1 LIARGCGA
9 DSDLLAATPDQRPGL
24 AKAAALFSEEDLT
37 RYFQILLQTDDAL
50 RRAMDPR
57 VHLEM
62 GLLRLVNA
70 ARLAPLEEL
79 LAEAKGASG
88 NGPTGGSAPRAAGSG
103 SVAPSFPS
111 RSATAGAASFSSAA
125 SVVGQKAP
133 ASEGGRYKGE
143 ERVETRPSAFGTS
156 GAGVAAAPALESA
169 EKSTQP
175 GMAMP
180 QSEAAPVVR
189 EKLLEVAASGLD
201 TGQVAEIKA
210 AIQAQQKFIGE
221 LLEHSSRW
229 ELDGMELRIYFPA
242 EKSTFAGL
250 IEGRDTLEK
259 IRNASGKVLG
269 RAVRVC
275 AKLETGEA
283 KDANA
288 SRAAG
293 STQEIRAQFEN
304 DPMVKSML
312 QRFGGRISE
321 VRRQGEE

>member
-1 LIARGCGA
+1 MELN
-9 DSDLLAATPDQRPGL
+9 QR
-24 AKAAALFSEEDLT
+24 
-37 RYFQILLQTDDAL
+37 
-50 RRAMDPR
+50 
-57 VHLEM
+57 
-62 GLLRLVNA
+62 
-70 ARLAPLEEL
+70 
-79 LAEAKGASG
+79 
-88 NGPTGGSAPRAAGSG
+88 
-103 SVAPSFPS
+103 
-111 RSATAGAASFSSAA
+111 
-125 SVVGQKAP
+125 KAP
-133 ASEGGRYKGE
+133 ASDVGRYPGE
-143 ERVETRPSAFGTS
+143 QRISAKPEVISASTS
-156 GAGVAAAPALESA
+156 GAAAAPALEA
-169 EKSTQP
+169 QEKSAQP
-175 GMAMP
+175 GMTVP
-180 QSEAAPVVR
+180 PAATPTAKQKTV
-189 EKLLEVAASGLD
+189 EVAASGLD
-201 TGQVAEIKA
+201 AAQVAEIKS

-229 ELDGMELRIYFPA
+229 ELDGMELRIYFPP

-275 AKLETGEA
+275 AKLETGAA

-288 SRAAG
+288 SRAAS

>member
-1 LIARGCGA
+1 
-9 DSDLLAATPDQRPGL
+9 L

-50 RRAMDPR
+50 RRAMDPQ

-88 NGPTGGSAPRAAGSG
+88 NSGGGTAGRSAGSG
-103 SVAPSFPS
+103 SVAALLPS
-111 RSATAGAASFSSAA
+111 RSASAGAAVGPSS
-125 SVVGQKAP
+125 VTGVIGQKAP
-133 ASEGGRYKGE
+133 ASEGGRYKSE
-143 ERVETRPSAFGTS
+143 ERVAANASASWMS
-156 GAGVAAAPALESA
+156 GAGAAVAPALEMKEKMAAGSGASEVA
-169 EKSTQP
+169 EGAALDGKGAQP
-175 GMAMP
+175 GMAVP
-180 QSEAAPVVR
+180 QAA
-189 EKLLEVAASGLD
+189 GLD
-201 TGQVAEIKA
+201 AGQVAEIKA
-210 AIQAQQKFIGE
+210 GIQAQQKFIGE

-229 ELDGMELRIYFPA
+229 ELDGSELRIYFPA

-275 AKLETGEA
+275 AKLETGAA

-288 SRAAG
+288 SQAAS

>member
-1 LIARGCGA
+1 MKEKPVASVGTAEIVE
-9 DSDLLAATPDQRPGL
+9 S
-24 AKAAALFSEEDLT
+24 AALD
-37 RYFQILLQTDDAL
+37 
-50 RRAMDPR
+50 
-57 VHLEM
+57 
-62 GLLRLVNA
+62 G
-70 ARLAPLEEL
+70 
-79 LAEAKGASG
+79 K
-88 NGPTGGSAPRAAGSG
+88 SA
-103 SVAPSFPS
+103 
-111 RSATAGAASFSSAA
+111 
-125 SVVGQKAP
+125 
-133 ASEGGRYKGE
+133 
-143 ERVETRPSAFGTS
+143 
-156 GAGVAAAPALESA
+156 
-169 EKSTQP
+169 QP
-175 GMAMP
+175 GMAVP
-180 QSEAAPVVR
+180 QAPATHVVNEKKSEA
-189 EKLLEVAASGLD
+189 AASGLD
-201 TGQVAEIKA
+201 AAQVAEIKA
-210 AIQAQQKFIGE
+210 GIQAQQKFIGE
-221 LLEHSSRW
+221 LLEHASRW

-275 AKLETGEA
+275 AKLETGAA

>member
-1 LIARGCGA
+1 
-9 DSDLLAATPDQRPGL
+9 LLAATPDQRPGL

-37 RYFQILLQTDDAL
+37 RYFQILLQTDDSL

-79 LAEAKGASG
+79 LAEAKGVSG
-88 NGPTGGSAPRAAGSG
+88 GNSGGGAAGRNSG
-103 SVAPSFPS
+103 MSVTAAVPS
-111 RSATAGAASFSSAA
+111 RSATASAA
-125 SVVGQKAP
+125 GVASVAEKRP
-133 ASEGGRYKGE
+133 ASLPSSGQAESGPHKSE
-143 ERVETRPSAFGTS
+143 ERVVAKPEGIAVGAS
-156 GAGVAAAPALESA
+156 GAAVAAALEMKGKSA
-169 EKSTQP
+169 ELVAV
-175 GMAMP
+175 GL
-180 QSEAAPVVR
+180 EAA
-189 EKLLEVAASGLD
+189 
-201 TGQVAEIKA
+201 QVAEIKTG
-210 AIQAQQKFIGE
+210 IQAQQKFIGE

-229 ELDGMELRIYFPA
+229 ELEGSELRIHFPA

-259 IRNASGKVLG
+259 IRNVSGKVLG

-275 AKLETGEA
+275 AKLETGAA

-288 SRAAG
+288 SRAAS

>member
-1 LIARGCGA
+1 VIG
-9 DSDLLAATPDQRPGL
+9 
-24 AKAAALFSEEDLT
+24 
-37 RYFQILLQTDDAL
+37 QT
-50 RRAMDPR
+50 
-57 VHLEM
+57 
-62 GLLRLVNA
+62 
-70 ARLAPLEEL
+70 
-79 LAEAKGASG
+79 
-88 NGPTGGSAPRAAGSG
+88 
-103 SVAPSFPS
+103 
-111 RSATAGAASFSSAA
+111 
-125 SVVGQKAP
+125 AP
-133 ASEGGRYKGE
+133 ASEGGRYKNE
-143 ERVETRPSAFGTS
+143 EKPATNTSSFGVT
-156 GAGVAAAPALESA
+156 GTAAAVAPALEVKEKTAVSVGAAGIVENETLVGKSA
-169 EKSTQP
+169 QP
-175 GMAMP
+175 GMAVP
-180 QSEAAPVVR
+180 QKKMA
-189 EKLLEVAASGLD
+189 EVAASGLEA
-201 TGQVAEIKA
+201 GQVAEIKA

-259 IRNASGKVLG
+259 IRNVSGKVLG

-275 AKLETGEA
+275 AKLETGAA

>member
-1 LIARGCGA
+1 
-9 DSDLLAATPDQRPGL
+9 
-24 AKAAALFSEEDLT
+24 
-37 RYFQILLQTDDAL
+37 
-50 RRAMDPR
+50 
-57 VHLEM
+57 V
-62 GLLRLVNA
+62 
-70 ARLAPLEEL
+70 
-79 LAEAKGASG
+79 
-88 NGPTGGSAPRAAGSG
+88 AGT
-103 SVAPSFPS
+103 
-111 RSATAGAASFSSAA
+111 ATA
-125 SVVGQKAP
+125 V
-133 ASEGGRYKGE
+133 
-143 ERVETRPSAFGTS
+143 
-156 GAGVAAAPALESA
+156 APALEVKEKTAASIGAARMVENEALDGKSA
-169 EKSTQP
+169 QP
-175 GMAMP
+175 EMAVP
-180 QSEAAPVVR
+180 QMQAATVPVAKER
-189 EKLLEVAASGLD
+189 TAEVAAAGLD
-201 TGQVAEIKA
+201 AGQVAEIKA

-229 ELDGMELRIYFPA
+229 ELEGSELRIYFPA

-275 AKLETGEA
+275 AKLETGAA

-288 SRAAG
+288 LRAAS